1 MRKRRD
7 RSGRDGEG
15 GGLSPKLAAQLL
27 STFLLTHTN
36 PTLTCFGGKAFR
48 SPGSKI
54 PKCQHPRDPSS
65 RLFRENQFTESQLI

>member
-1 MRKRRD
+1 MGKRRD
-7 RSGRDGEG
+7 RRGRDGEG

-27 STFLLTHTN
+27 SSFLLTHRN
-36 PTLTCFGGKAFR
+36 PTLTRFGGKAFG

-54 PKCQHPRDPSS
+54 PKCQCPRDPIS